1 MENATMDGLS
11 QRMADTYNGSK
22 LPVKFLTASG
32 WGPLLNLGYFEL
44 KQLPS
49 LIGGLNHF
57 QRHLFKKSVE
67 LLDTQPN
74 ESILDLAFENRLTTP
89 IIAEKCCQTTG
100 IYRIELTIHTS

>member
-1 MENATMDGLS
+1 LDNATIDGLS
-11 QRMADTYNGSK
+11 QRMAETYNGSK

-57 QRHLFKKSVE
+57 QRYLVKKSVE
-67 LLDTQPN
+67 LLNPQPMN
-74 ESILDLAFENRLTTP
+74 RSLISHAGTAGQRNLSLNMALKPLD
-89 IIAEKCCQTTG
+89 
-100 IYRIELTIHTS
+100 